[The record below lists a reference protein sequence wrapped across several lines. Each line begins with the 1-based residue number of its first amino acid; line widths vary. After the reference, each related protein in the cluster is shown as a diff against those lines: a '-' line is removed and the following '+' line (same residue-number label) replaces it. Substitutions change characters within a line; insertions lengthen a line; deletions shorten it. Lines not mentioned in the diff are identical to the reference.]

1 MSINLLYASRSV
13 PVPSSAWMSV
23 QAAACQCSVCLSFS
37 FYFQTSTSAA
47 SLLTF
52 ADRASASTHRETLN
66 ASALK
71 VMRVASWWWKTA
83 WVSPVRDQATPA
95 HANNMYSGVCS
106 SGRTLWTEPR
116 RHLHVFFYIVAT
128 PGVSVPCYSNG
139 LLYLCNHCKSTKS
152 LQKDVSI
159 RPKWFSAAS
168 CRNGT
173 C

>member
-1 MSINLLYASRSV
+1 MSINLLYASRAV

-23 QAAACQCSVCLSFS
+23 QAAACQCSVCLSFV
-37 FYFQTSTSAA
+37 F
-47 SLLTF
+47 TF
-52 ADRASASTHRETLN
+52 RHRRVPHLSWPLRTGQVPQHTGRLW
-66 ASALK
+66 
-71 VMRVASWWWKTA
+71 MRVLWRLWEWLHDDEKLHG
-83 WVSPVRDQATPA
+83 WVQFATKQ
-95 HANNMYSGVCS
+95 
-106 SGRTLWTEPR
+106 L
-116 RHLHVFFYIVAT
+116 LHMHTTCTVVYALLGELFEQSLEGIYMFFYIVAT